1 MKGENSSERA
11 IKMKFLTKIIFI
23 FALLLS
29 FNAHAIS
36 ILQGADDSLYGKIYL
51 TSFADYFPF
60 GYKMIGE
67 DSTDTVGS
75 VFRDVLSELKPKETN
90 LTFGYHYF
98 NTTSEAAIDMKTGKT
113 HVFLGAFYAT
123 SLFDDFDFV
132 FPSILNSPIH
142 LMMLPD
148 RITEVKTI
156 EDLKNLKGI
165 YVQNEEFSSHLLN
178 IFQDIGLTP
187 VQNTDEAYQKLLLG
201 EVDFILGS
209 FYYQYV
215 KVLESGLKDYIAFS
229 SRPLW
234 NMPMFIALSK
244 RYENRKQV
252 HEFFR
257 RIVSNDIFKEK
268 VLARIKQM
276 IEEKEEEFAGA
287 VPPMYIRQSGEDEL
301 TPADEMQ
308 KENKE

>member
-1 MKGENSSERA
+1 MNGENSSERA
-11 IKMKFLTKIIFI
+11 VKMQIFKKIIFI
-23 FALLLS
+23 FSFLLS
-29 FNAHAIS
+29 FNARAIS
-36 ILQGADDSLYGKIYL
+36 ILQGADDTSYGKIYL

-67 DSTDTVGS
+67 DSTGTVGS
-75 VFRDVLSELKPKETN
+75 VFRDVLSELKSSENN
-90 LTFGYHYF
+90 LAFAYRYF
-98 NTTSEAAIDMKTGKT
+98 STTQEAAIDTKTGKT
-113 HVFLGAFYAT
+113 NVFLGAFYAT

-132 FPSILNSPIH
+132 FPAVLSNPVH
-142 LMMLPD
+142 LMMLPE
-148 RITEVKTI
+148 RITEVKKT

-165 YVQNEEFSSHLLN
+165 YVQDEMFSTYMLN

-187 VQNTDEAYQKLLLG
+187 VQTTDEAYQKLLLG

-215 KVLESGLKDYIAFS
+215 KVIESGLKNYIAFS

-244 RYENRKQV
+244 RFENRKNV
-252 HEFFR
+252 HEYFR
-257 RIVSNDIFKEK
+257 RIVSNDVFKEK
-268 VLARIKQM
+268 ILARIKQM

-287 VPPMYIRQSGEDEL
+287 VPPMYIRQRTENDL
-301 TPADEMQ
+301 TPADEML
-308 KENKE
+308 KENEE